1 MKAAFYDGNGN
12 MEVRDYPDPVA
23 GPGEA
28 VVRVRASGICGS
40 DLNMNRAK
48 TQADEAPAGHEVAG
62 EVVEVGDGVDRS
74 LVGQRV
80 AVEVLGS
87 GRACGTCWFCR
98 TGQYTHCA
106 DKAPVDGGGFAEYVS
121 RKVGGC
127 YPLDEAMT
135 WFEGALVEPLAVSVH
150 GARMGEL
157 RGGDTVA
164 ILGAG
169 NIGLT
174 AVTAA
179 RQLGAGKIF
188 VTARHKQQ
196 AEMALGLGADA
207 TASPEGDELEE
218 LILDATGGRGADLT
232 IETVGGRSGAT
243 LTQSIQVTRRQGRIV
258 ILGVF
263 YGTHGIDWMKPI
275 LREQS
280 IRFSMCY
287 GILDGRHDFETAVE
301 MLSSPGVELEKMVTH
316 RYPLGQIQKGFE
328 TAYDKST
335 GSIKVHIDLS

>member
-1 MKAAFYDGNGN
+1 

-28 VVRVRASGICGS
+28 VVRIRASGICGS

-48 TQADEAPAGHEVAG
+48 TEADQAPAGHEVAG
-62 EVVEVGDGVDRS
+62 EIVEVGDGIDRG

-87 GRACGTCWFCR
+87 GRACGECWYCR
-98 TGQYTHCA
+98 TGQYIHCP
-106 DKAPVDGGGFAEYVS
+106 DKAPVDGGGFAEYVK
-121 RKVGGC
+121 RKVAGC
-127 YPLDEAMT
+127 YPLGEAMT

-150 GARMGEL
+150 GARMGDL
-157 RGGDTVA
+157 KGGDTVA
-164 ILGAG
+164 ILGSG

-196 AEMALGLGADA
+196 ADMALALGADGA
-207 TASPEGDELEE
+207 ASPEGDEFEE
-218 LILDATGGRGADLT
+218 LLLEATDGRGADLT
-232 IETVGGRSGAT
+232 IETVGGRSGTT
-243 LTQSIQVTRRQGRIV
+243 LTQSVQVTRRQGKIV

-263 YGTHGIDWMKPI
+263 YGTHGIDWMTTI
-275 LREQS
+275 LKEQS
-280 IRFSMCY
+280 IQFSICY
-287 GILDGRHDFETAVE
+287 GILNGNHDFETAVE
-301 MLSSPGVELEKMVTH
+301 MLSSRDVELEKIVTH
-316 RYPLGQIQKGFE
+316 RYPLDQIQKGFE
-328 TAYDKST
+328 AAYDKST
-335 GSIKVHIDLS
+335 GSIKVQIDMS

>member
-1 MKAAFYDGNGN
+1 MKAAFYDGNGK

-28 VVRVRASGICGS
+28 VVEVRATGICGS
-40 DLNMNRAK
+40 DLNMNLEK
-48 TQADEAPAGHEVAG
+48 TQADEMPAGHEVAG
-62 EVVEVGDGVDRS
+62 EIVEVGEGVDRS

-87 GRACGTCWFCR
+87 GRACGNCWFCR
-98 TGQYTHCA
+98 TGQYTHCT
-106 DKAPVDGGGFAEYVS
+106 DKAQVSGGGFAEYVN
-121 RKVGGC
+121 RKVLGC

-150 GARMGEL
+150 GARMGHL
-157 RGGDTVA
+157 KGGDTVA
-164 ILGAG
+164 ILGSG

-174 AVTAA
+174 ALTAA
-179 RQLGAGKIF
+179 RELGAGKIF
-188 VTARHKQQ
+188 VTARHKHQ
-196 AEMALGLGADA
+196 AEMALALGADA
-207 TASPEGDELEE
+207 TASPEGDEFEE
-218 LILDATGGRGADLT
+218 LLLEATDGRGADLT

-263 YGTHGIDWMKPI
+263 YGILGIGWMTPI
-275 LREQS
+275 FKELS
-280 IRFSMCY
+280 IHFSNCY
-287 GILDGRHDFETAVE
+287 GILNGDHDFETAVE
-301 MLSSPGVELEKMVTH
+301 MLSSPNVELEKIVTH
-316 RYPLGQIQKGFE
+316 RYPLDQVQKGFE

-335 GSIKVHIDLS
+335 GSIKVQIDLS